1 MYNVVFIGPPGSG
14 KGTQS
19 DQLCEL
25 LGIAH
30 ISTGDIFRA
39 TLKEGKGEIADTIR
53 RYVSSGELV
62 PDEIVIDMVMERLK
76 DPDCRKGYL
85 LDGFPRSMVQ
95 AEVFDSKAGNMPL
108 THVILLDVEEE
119 LLVKRLTGRRLAKN
133 SGRIYNIYF
142 NPPRIEGKCDESGE
156 DLIIRED
163 DQEAT
168 VKNRLE
174 VYKNQTL
181 PLVKYYSGKGLLHR
195 IDGSQAIE
203 KVFQDIKEV
212 FTT

>member
-19 DQLCEL
+19 DGLCDL
-25 LGIAH
+25 LKIAH

-39 TLKEGKGEIADTIR
+39 TIKEGKGELADTLR
-53 RYVSSGELV
+53 KYVSSGELV
-62 PDEIVIDMVMERLK
+62 PDTIVIDMVMERLQA
-76 DPDCRKGYL
+76 DDCQKGYL

-95 AEVFDSKAGNMPL
+95 AEIFDQKSKQKPL
-108 THVILLDVEEE
+108 THVVLLDVDQD
-119 LLVKRLTGRRLAKN
+119 LLFKRLTGRRVAKN

-142 NPPRIEGKCDESGE
+142 NPPKVEGKCDESGE

-163 DQEAT
+163 DQEVT
-168 VKNRLE
+168 VRNRLE

-181 PLVKYYSGKGLLHR
+181 PLVDYYTKKGILHR
-195 IDGSQAIE
+195 IDGSQAID

-212 FTT
+212 FST